1 LYNFSYFLTALI
13 GFVLRRKNYEKLFD
27 DGKPLP
33 KAGRSM
39 IRVNDSVQFM
49 MHNLYAEWTD
59 KDPCYYRHTLVLHY
73 TIFIVL

>member
-1 LYNFSYFLTALI
+1 
-13 GFVLRRKNYEKLFD
+13 
-27 DGKPLP
+27 
-33 KAGRSM
+33 M